1 MKKSKNDLEC
11 YSNSVDSSSIN
22 SSIIENYVSNGSNTQ
37 IVTFHKSSIIIYRM
51 EMKNQIIHMNQKTEK

>member
-22 SSIIENYVSNGSNTQ
+22 SSIIENYVSNGSDTQ